1 MIDMGSLS
9 VFVPVVQLLK
19 PKCTNQYLQALSQI
33 YPLKFDKRNVFFYP
47 IKIWMS
53 AIERVLNASE

>member
-33 YPLKFDKRNVFFYP
+33 YPLKFDKQNVVFFTL
-47 IKIWMS
+47 S
-53 AIERVLNASE
+53 RFG